1 MPALNYDHLK
11 QNIAAVFLA
20 QHIGAYSV
28 HSLCISEKL
37 SIHTHFL
44 YGIHGES
51 CWQILSFIFESEE
64 IGKSISHLDIMWG

>member
-20 QHIGAYSV
+20 QRIRAYSV
-28 HSLCISEKL
+28 HSLCISKL
-37 SIHTHFL
+37 STHTHFL

-51 CWQILSFIFESEE
+51 CWQIFSFIFEPEE
-64 IGKSISHLDIMWG
+64 ISKSVSRLDIMWG